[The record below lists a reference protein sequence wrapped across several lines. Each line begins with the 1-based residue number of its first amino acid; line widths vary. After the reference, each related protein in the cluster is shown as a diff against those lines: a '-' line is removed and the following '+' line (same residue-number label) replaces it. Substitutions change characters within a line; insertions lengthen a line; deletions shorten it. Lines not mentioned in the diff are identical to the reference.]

1 MLRIQSK
8 RLSSG
13 RFQVNFNAD
22 DYYSNRYYGYMLAE
36 PSTSLTEIITEIN
49 QHLESFRNSERYY
62 QRNLFSLGNRK
73 QNKGRILIFKSND
86 DKVK

>member
-13 RFQVNFNAD
+13 RFQVNFNTND
-22 DYYSNRYYGYMLAE
+22 KNSSQYYGYMLAE
-36 PSTSLTEIITEIN
+36 PSTSLTDIIIEIN
-49 QHLESFRNSERYY
+49 QHIQAFRNSERYF

-73 QNKGRILIFKSND
+73 QNKGRILIFKSKD